1 MLKPHELK
9 ILRSKLV
16 ASAEMNLKEFI
27 VENKVVLS
35 QYAEATIQGLK
46 ERDRDKVK
54 EMSYRL
60 ISVAKDFGR
69 EDISNMA
76 KIIYRSMVNQT
87 IFDNEDVFMKFEDSL
102 TELSN
107 IKTTNAETK
116 RWEEEEEQRKRRQ
129 EEEEQQERRQEEE
142 LRKRRQE
149 EEQRK
154 RNAKE
159 EQRKR
164 RNYNSTSNDPWQ
176 VLGVNRNDNMG
187 VIVKA
192 YKNKV
197 KKFHPDVMQSKDL
210 PDEIVKFIEEKFREV
225 TEAYEAIRRH
235 QDTVRRRRV

>member
-35 QYAEATIQGLK
+35 QYAEATLQGLK

-69 EDISNMA
+69 EDISNKA

-87 IFDNEDVFMKFEDSL
+87 FFDNEDVFTKFEDSL
-102 TELSN
+102 TELPN

-116 RWEEEEEQRKRRQ
+116 RWEEEEEQRKRR
-129 EEEEQQERRQEEE
+129 
-142 LRKRRQE
+142 
-149 EEQRK
+149 
-154 RNAKE
+154 
-159 EQRKR
+159 
-164 RNYNSTSNDPWQ
+164 NYYSTSSDPWQ
-176 VLGVNRNDNMG
+176 TLGVNRNDNMV
-187 VIVKA
+187 VIIKA

-210 PDEIVKFIEEKFREV
+210 PDEIVKFTEEKFREV

-235 QDTVRRRRV
+235 QDTIRRRRV